1 MKPHLFK
8 EESIH
13 RNQFRQGFTLTELLI
28 CVVIVAVL
36 GTLSLA
42 GYSMILKQTKQ
53 NAELHAAR
61 QVITAYL
68 AYPVDHHGQLM
79 PGRSGTP
86 VPAEDGSEFFGPFAQ
101 RWPLRLGPYL
111 NFQYPGVVVVNER
124 EAAYYETYEN
134 SSASVAL
141 YMASLFP
148 TFGINTTFVGGNV
161 DRLVGEPRL
170 NRDEPTYGEFA
181 VTRMGQAHS
190 PGQLIVFVS
199 AGRKSGTQL
208 REGYYYIY
216 APNSSRNWLGG
227 SEAPENPN
235 DSGFVHARWNN
246 RAVAAHLDG
255 SVGLLDYAE
264 LKDMTRWSN
273 QAALASDPNWYLGK
287 Y

>member
-1 MKPHLFK
+1 VLDFGSAGLRMKPHLFTK
-8 EESIH
+8 EFTR
-13 RNQFRQGFTLTELLI
+13 RNQFPRAFTLTELLI

-42 GYSMILKQTKQ
+42 GYSMVIERTKQ

-68 AYPVDHHGQLM
+68 AYPVDNRGQLM

-86 VPAEDGSEFFGPFAQ
+86 VPAEDGSEFYGPFAQ

-111 NFQYPGVVVVNER
+111 NYQYPGVVVVNER

-134 SSASVAL
+134 SNASLAL

-148 TFGINTTFVGGNV
+148 SLGINTTFVGGNV

-181 VTRMGQAHS
+181 VTRMAQAHS
-190 PGQLIVFVS
+190 PVQLIVFVS
-199 AGRKSGTQL
+199 AGRKSATQL
-208 REGYYYIY
+208 RDGYYYIY

-227 SEAPENPN
+227 SAAPENPN
-235 DSGFVHARWNN
+235 DSGFIHARLNN
-246 RAVAAHLDG
+246 PPAAAPCRRG
-255 SVGLLDYAE
+255 CRG
-264 LKDMTRWSN
+264 
-273 QAALASDPNWYLGK
+273 
-287 Y
+287 